1 MSSITHGGE
10 PHDWFD
16 VLKMRQ
22 IWASLTISTIWLA
35 VLFASIYGSTIV
47 SNYGQSTVPSGV
59 VVAFFATIATWIVA
73 RYGLK
78 ET

>member
-1 MSSITHGGE
+1 MSTTTVE
-10 PHDWFD
+10 QHDWFD
-16 VLKMRQ
+16 VLKLRQ
-22 IWASLTISTIWLA
+22 VWASLAISMIWLA
-35 VLFASIYGSTIV
+35 VMFSSIYSQTIV

-78 ET
+78 ER